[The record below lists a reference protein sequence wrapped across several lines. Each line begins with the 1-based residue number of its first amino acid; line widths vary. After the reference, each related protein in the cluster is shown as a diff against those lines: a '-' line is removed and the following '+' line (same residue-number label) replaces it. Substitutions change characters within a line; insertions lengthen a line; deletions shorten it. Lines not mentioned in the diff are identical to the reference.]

1 MGSCG
6 RLRRVCDDHLMKN
19 MQQKNTLSAAQAIW
33 RPARRVMTIQSIIL
47 ATVLTIGLALFSPD
61 VATAAGLG
69 ALAALWGSMGMVLGL
84 CITWRS
90 LGPGAALL
98 FAETCKML
106 AFIPPLV
113 LGIVCHPDKALFCV
127 LAFAAS
133 VLTYRAVFGFQA
145 VASLRQQPT
154 N

>member
-1 MGSCG
+1 
-6 RLRRVCDDHLMKN
+6 MKS
-19 MQQKNTLSAAQAIW
+19 MKQKNTLSAVQAIW

-61 VATAAGLG
+61 AATAAGLG
-69 ALAALWGSMGMVLGL
+69 ALAALLGSMGMVLGL

-90 LGPGAALL
+90 LGPGASLL
-98 FAETCKML
+98 FAEACKML
-106 AFIPPLV
+106 AFIPPLA

-127 LAFAAS
+127 LAFTTS

-145 VASLRQQPT
+145 VASLWQQPT